1 MSNDID
7 INQLWTKEEVINATK
22 AKDFTLNFLN
32 SIKITG
38 VSIDTRTLKKNELFI
53 AIKGK
58 NFDGHYFIEEAINIG
73 ASGVIVSSKKDAIKF
88 KVL

>member
-32 SIKITG
+32 SVKITG

-53 AIKGK
+53 AIK
-58 NFDGHYFIEEAINIG
+58 
-73 ASGVIVSSKKDAIKF
+73 
-88 KVL
+88 